1 MTFIIYVLVYNKK
14 VKGGKKN
21 SALRAQ
27 NWQDVKY
34 IKAEKWKS
42 WKDRT

>member
-14 VKGGKKN
+14 VKGEEKTVH
-21 SALRAQ
+21 LRAQ